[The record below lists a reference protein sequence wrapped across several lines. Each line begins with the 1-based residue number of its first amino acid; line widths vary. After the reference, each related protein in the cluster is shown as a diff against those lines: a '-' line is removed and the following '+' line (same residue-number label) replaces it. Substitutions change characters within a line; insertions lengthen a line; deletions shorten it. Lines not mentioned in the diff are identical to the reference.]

1 MIFAQNII
9 LTQNI
14 ILAQNF
20 ILTQSRRGRRVFR
33 RVMVVGIGVLGVSDR
48 SGRLSK
54 LTLRISSLRN
64 SASLRENKILR
75 EK

>member
-1 MIFAQNII
+1 MI

-20 ILTQSRRGRRVFR
+20 ILARNIILTQSRRGRRVFR
-33 RVMVVGIGVLGVSDR
+33 RVMAVGIGVLGVSDR
-48 SGRLSK
+48 SGRLCK
-54 LTLRISSLRN
+54 LTLKISSLRN